1 MANGSNLA
9 TPAIIDIIKAE
20 TKNMGKLSDYL
31 KDYIVQLAKIA
42 QSITDISD
50 ANTKKL
56 LECIDENGQVNM
68 KGAGQLQMIRLVQ
81 NMTKL
86 IGALPQSINQL
97 ASIDLGWKTLFKVQ
111 KNLRNLPGIL
121 SGIVSMITSGFQ
133 QILDNGEIEQLVG
146 LLVSKDMP
154 EEGEFYE
161 DGKLKVGKKAFKQAG
176 VIDAILGVF
185 QIIGQLQ
192 NLKMPNMIKLYIA
205 GKMTAKS
212 LKTFMGQVAKELKPL
227 VESEDSKAIW
237 EALGTAVETTQNLVT
252 TLVEMENVLPT
263 IAGSIKTFFRAK
275 AFFRV
280 VGFGDAKNPGM
291 IGIIYNLSK
300 DGRIKSLSD
309 GGDISQMMQGL
320 MDMASNLTEFSEKL
334 GEFSKNWAKVLG
346 AKKLLEKISNDDGKS
361 PCLITLITNL
371 CTVLADE
378 ITTFENGVK
387 GMEEVN
393 KFMQLLQDSFSNI
406 SKATVKKMSIV
417 KDVLDPS
424 KSITPV
430 QNYLQ
435 VMDSVSAD
443 QIKEAIAKTQL
454 IGELV
459 LALDTLDV
467 SVKASI
473 RIGRIKRTMSKF
485 AKCMQSIS
493 ESIQEIENGGIDK
506 QQVKSVQEIADAL
519 ASIMKS
525 FKVIAGSIFILGL
538 LAIPMMLFL
547 PLAKLAVTSILKF
560 ANKIADIIQQNNL
573 SPAEEKKVKQVLG
586 TLSLL
591 LLAIVTFELAALVLG
606 LAVAKFFKEMLLGV
620 FVMVSGLLII
630 IGMLWIVS
638 KFSKMLSKIAPHLL
652 TLLKFIGIMLLAIV
666 ATAISI
672 MVINEVADQI
682 EWMKTFEFLGY
693 MIMLLV
699 VFGLLGFVAG
709 KVAGVLATGMMIIL
723 GLVGLILLTVVAMLL
738 IVMALKLI
746 IEIDFNENDVEKVK
760 QIMGNVAE
768 AIFAMLEALFTP
780 PETGEGGDQS
790 FMSLF
795 AGFLGQIVKIVF
807 AAIFLFFA
815 VFAIF
820 CMLLLTGMLK
830 LIGMIDLDKEAILQN
845 IQTVISTANEVINA
859 IFSAEADN
867 ERNTP
872 DGLITKIVEFV
883 LPELKPVLQMLLSVV
898 FLAATLLAIT
908 LLLIIALELRL
919 LMEINLDKGAI
930 MERINIVMD
939 TANGVI
945 SAIFGAEADDKR
957 DTPDGLVT
965 MLIGLIL
972 PELKPILQILLSV
985 IFLAATLL
993 AITLIMVI
1001 ALELRALMEI
1011 NLDKAVIEERV
1022 KTVIGTANTVI
1033 TSIFGAEAENERE
1046 SPDGLITKLVE
1057 FVLPELAPILSILLS
1072 VIFLAASLLAIS
1084 LILIM
1089 ATELKVLEAIDLD
1102 PAKVNEQ
1109 VNAVVGAARSVIS
1122 AVFGEHPDEPKAKEG
1137 LLTMLIGFVL
1147 PELKPILQM
1156 LMAVMFLAISLLA
1169 ISIIVL
1175 ISTELKLLEA
1185 ISLDSK
1191 KVEKTVSTVLTTA
1204 RNIISQIFGPDDEES
1219 KSTKHGFISTVIS
1232 FFSPELAQIL
1242 DAIMAVAFLAV
1253 AFFAMTLVNMIAAEL
1268 LILQALVLDPT
1279 LIRTNVTTVINTAKM
1294 ISDLLFYTEEGEST
1308 ETSKGFILSVLDF
1321 FCPQLSSIFEAL
1333 MSVMF
1338 LAVTYFAIMLIHN
1351 IAEELIY
1358 LQELFIDQALIE
1370 ENIRAIIDTAKNIS
1384 DWLFY
1389 TEEADSKETSKGF
1402 ILSVLNLFA
1411 PNLVSIFEA
1420 LMAVAF
1426 LAVSYFAIMM
1436 LTNLAGELQKIAGLK
1451 LDVAAVTKKCKEII
1465 GAAKTVINTIVSDD
1479 DSQPKKAKG
1488 FLRKLLEMVL
1498 PSSLFDMIDA
1508 LMAIGFLAV
1517 SKMAVGM
1524 MGELARNL
1532 TDIAKLP
1539 SMSGIGSKAS
1549 KVAGAA
1555 EDVIH
1560 AVYNSSGSIW
1570 DILED
1575 KEKAEFCEWYLGFLK
1590 GTVIAVGDMAAKLK
1604 KIQQVDPAIVEK
1616 TKASITKFMEIPQ
1629 LIIDSMKMPDDVMH
1643 RVRVINSIY
1652 FAITRYKNIEDNICT
1667 NALNSAKDLVQIPVL
1682 IEENVKDPAGLG
1694 VKLKQLHEVYKILR
1708 MFGSIPNTTVEKH
1721 KETTRA
1727 YIQMLD
1733 KINRVDLDKLKT
1745 ASNLF
1750 RSMANFSES
1759 INGNFEGL
1767 AQSLNDKI
1775 APLLEELKKLLEE
1788 VPNSIEASAQSI
1800 NRSVNR
1806 SIASQ
1811 SRRLSNDEVVGQI
1824 KDEGDTPT
1832 PQKVAAKKK
1841 TFADQKSAITELVNM
1856 FTSGDAKVQIR

>member
-68 KGAGQLQMIRLVQ
+68 KGAGQLQMIKLVQ

-86 IGALPQSINQL
+86 IGVLPQSINQL

-111 KNLRNLPGIL
+111 KNLRNLPGVL

-133 QILDNGEIEQLVG
+133 QILDNGEIEQLIG

-192 NLKMPNMIKLYIA
+192 NLQMPNMIKLYVA

-212 LKTFMGQVAKELKPL
+212 LKIFMGQVAKELRPL

-237 EALGTAVETTQNLVT
+237 EALGTAVETTQNLVS

-263 IAGSIKTFFRAK
+263 IAGSIKTFLRAK
-275 AFFRV
+275 AFFRII
-280 VGFGDAKNPGM
+280 GFGDAKNPGM

-320 MDMASNLTEFSEKL
+320 MDMSSNLTEFSEKL
-334 GEFSKNWAKVLG
+334 SEFSKNWIKVLG
-346 AKKLLEKISNDDGKS
+346 AKKLLEKMTIDDGKS
-361 PCLITLITNL
+361 PCLITLITDL
-371 CTVLADE
+371 CTVLTDE
-378 ITTFENGVK
+378 ISTFENGVK

-393 KFMQLLQDSFSNI
+393 KFMQLLQDSFANI
-406 SKATVKKMSIV
+406 SKSTVKKLDIV

-424 KSITPV
+424 KTIIPV
-430 QNYLQ
+430 QNFIQ
-435 VMDSVSAD
+435 VMEGISAD
-443 QIKEAIAKTQL
+443 QIKETIAKTQL

-459 LALDTLDV
+459 LILDTLDV
-467 SVKASI
+467 SVKTSI
-473 RIGRIKRTMSKF
+473 RLGRIKRTMSKF
-485 AKCMQSIS
+485 AKCMQSVS
-493 ESIQEIENGGIDK
+493 ESIQEIETSGIDK

-525 FKVIAGSIFILGL
+525 FKTIASAIFILGL
-538 LAIPMMLFL
+538 LALPMMLFL

-606 LAVAKFFKEMLLGV
+606 IAVAKFFKEMLLGV

-630 IGMLWIVS
+630 IGMLWVVS
-638 KFSKMLSKIAPHLL
+638 KFSKMLAKIAPHLL

-672 MVINEVADQI
+672 MVINEVVDQI
-682 EWMKTFEFLGY
+682 EWLKTFEFLGY
-693 MIMLLV
+693 MVMLLV
-699 VFGLLGFVAG
+699 VFGVLGFVAG
-709 KVAGVLATGMMIIL
+709 KLATVLASGMMIIL
-723 GLVGLILLTVVAMLL
+723 GLVSLILLTVAAMLL
-738 IVMALKLI
+738 IVLALKLI
-746 IEIDFNENDVEKVK
+746 IEIDFNEKDVEKVK
-760 QIMGNVAE
+760 EIMGNVAE
-768 AIFAMLEALFTP
+768 AIFTMLAALFTP

-807 AAIFLFFA
+807 AAVFLFFA
-815 VFAIF
+815 VFAVF

-830 LIGMIDLDKEAILQN
+830 LIGMIDLDKEAILEN
-845 IQTVISTANEVINA
+845 VHTVISTANEVINS
-859 IFSAEADN
+859 IFSAEADAERN
-867 ERNTP
+867 TPDGLITKVVEFVLPELKPVLQMMLSVVFLAATLLATTLILLIALELRLLMEINLDKDAISERISLVIDTANFVINSIFSAEADDERNTP

-883 LPELKPVLQMLLSVV
+883 LPELKPILQILLSVV
-898 FLAATLLAIT
+898 FLAATLLAMTLI
-908 LLLIIALELRL
+908 LLLASELRL
-919 LMEINLDKGAI
+919 LMEID
-930 MERINIVMD
+930 
-939 TANGVI
+939 
-945 SAIFGAEADDKR
+945 
-957 DTPDGLVT
+957 
-965 MLIGLIL
+965 
-972 PELKPILQILLSV
+972 
-985 IFLAATLL
+985 
-993 AITLIMVI
+993 
-1001 ALELRALMEI
+1001 
-1011 NLDKAVIEERV
+1011 LDKAVIEERI
-1022 KTVIGTANTVI
+1022 KTVISAANAVI
-1033 TSIFGAEAENERE
+1033 TAVYGAEAEKERDT
-1046 SPDGLITKLVE
+1046 PDGLITKLVE

-1084 LILIM
+1084 LILIL
-1089 ATELKVLEAIDLD
+1089 ASELKILETINLD
-1102 PAKVNEQ
+1102 PKKVEQ
-1109 VNAVVGAARSVIS
+1109 SVQTVVNAANTVIS
-1122 AVFGEHPDEPKAKEG
+1122 SVFGDHPDEPKPREG
-1137 LLTMLIGFVL
+1137 LLTMLIGFAL

-1156 LMAVMFLAISLLA
+1156 LMAVMFLALSLLA

-1175 ISTELKLLEA
+1175 ISTQLKLLEV
-1185 ISLDSK
+1185 IDLDSK
-1191 KVEKTVSTVLTTA
+1191 KVAKNVAMVLTTA
-1204 RNIISQIFGPDDEES
+1204 TNIIDSVFGSDDEES

-1232 FFSPELAQIL
+1232 LFAPELAKIL
-1242 DAIMAVAFLAV
+1242 DAIMSVAFLAIT
-1253 AFFAMTLVNMIAAEL
+1253 FFAITLVNMIAAEL
-1268 LILQALVLDPT
+1268 LILQTMVLDKG
-1279 LIRTNVTTVINTAKM
+1279 LIQANVTAVVTTAKS
-1294 ISDLLFYTEEGEST
+1294 ISDLLFYTEEAEAT
-1308 ETSKGFILSVLDF
+1308 ETNKGFILSVLDL

-1358 LQELFIDQALIE
+1358 LQDLIIDQALIE
-1370 ENIRAIIDTAKNIS
+1370 ENIQAIINTAKNIS

-1389 TEEADSKETSKGF
+1389 TEEAESKETSKGF

-1420 LMAVAF
+1420 IMAVAF
-1426 LAVSYFAIMM
+1426 LAVSYFAIKM
-1436 LTNLAGELQKIAGLK
+1436 LTNLAQELQKIEKLK
-1451 LDVAAVTKKCKEII
+1451 INVGAVTKKCQEII
-1465 GAAKTVINTIVSDD
+1465 KAAKTVINTVVAPDNSE
-1479 DSQPKKAKG
+1479 PKKAKG

-1517 SKMAVGM
+1517 SKMAIGM

-1539 SMSGIGSKAS
+1539 SMSGIGAKAS
-1549 KVAGAA
+1549 KVASAA

-1575 KEKAEFCEWYLGFLK
+1575 KEKAEFCEWYIGFLK
-1590 GTVIAVGDMAAKLK
+1590 GTVIAVGTLAAKLK
-1604 KIQQVDPAIVEK
+1604 NIQQVDSNIVDK
-1616 TKASITKFMEIPQ
+1616 TKKSIEKFMEIPQ
-1629 LIIDSMKMPDDVMH
+1629 IIIDTMHMPDDVMD
-1643 RVRVINSIY
+1643 RVRVLNSIHRMFMRY
-1652 FAITRYKNIEDNICT
+1652 KGIDTNICSASLTSAEDLMTITDLINKHVDNPTGIKPKLAILREMYQTLRLYRNLPSTAVDKQKEITRCY
-1667 NALNSAKDLVQIPVL
+1667 VQL
-1682 IEENVKDPAGLG
+1682 
-1694 VKLKQLHEVYKILR
+1694 
-1708 MFGSIPNTTVEKH
+1708 
-1721 KETTRA
+1721 
-1727 YIQMLD
+1727 LD
-1733 KINRVDLDKLKT
+1733 KVNRVDLDKLKT
-1745 ASNLF
+1745 AANLF
-1750 RSMANFSES
+1750 KSMANFSES
-1759 INGNFEGL
+1759 INGNFDAL

-1788 VPNSIEASAQSI
+1788 VPDSIEASAESI
-1800 NRSVNR
+1800 NRSVSR

-1811 SRRLSNDEVVGQI
+1811 SRKLSNDEVAGQI
-1824 KDEGDTPT
+1824 KDEGGNPT
-1832 PQKVAAKKK
+1832 PQNVAARKK
-1841 TFADQKSAITELVNM
+1841 TFSDQKAALTELVNM
-1856 FTSGDAKVQIR
+1856 FTDGTAKVRI